1 MFDLNDKKNKY
12 VLFPD
17 RGYSYAMDDET
28 GEPMATYYYPEEGV
42 FGSVPI
48 TKDAPVFFLN
58 IRRPV
63 IIDMGG
69 NKIGLNDLP
78 SINDFPDKCDG
89 FIFKNVGKYKSTI
102 FLVRNPKLQ
111 SMSF

>member
-1 MFDLNDKKNKY
+1 ME
-12 VLFPD
+12 
-17 RGYSYAMDDET
+17 A
-28 GEPMATYYYPEEGV
+28 
-42 FGSVPI
+42 I
-48 TKDAPVFFLN
+48 
-58 IRRPV
+58 
-63 IIDMGG
+63 
-69 NKIGLNDLP
+69 DLP

>member
-1 MFDLNDKKNKY
+1 MFGWSKKSKY
-12 VLFPD
+12 EVLPE
-17 RGYSYAMDDET
+17 RGYSYAMNDET
-28 GEPMATYYYPEEGV
+28 REPMATYYYSEGV
-42 FGSVPI
+42 FGSVPV
-48 TKDAPVFFLN
+48 TKNAPVFFLN

-63 IIDMGG
+63 IIDMDG

-78 SINDFPDKCDG
+78 SINDFPDECDG